1 MEKTT
6 PTTKK
11 GVVNPKVE
19 TTKTIGNQLTTSA
32 NTIVDEIKEGS
43 KEINGIV
50 KKVVNQITDKVELT
64 EGVDKIK
71 DFVKVI
77 NTQVKETA
85 TEILSEMK
93 DTANDISSVA
103 TKSAKDIS
111 TKMTSDLN
119 EGVENVKAIVKNVE
133 ARVNEN
139 VIEMKKNTVK
149 LANEVVENLKI
160 NDRLT
165 ALKGAV
171 KNANKVALSNTIELI
186 EGIEEN
192 GTQWQKVGEKAIKSG
207 LKLVENNTEMMLS
220 TLEAVKTHFGKATN
234 RFKKLVQY

>member
-6 PTTKK
+6 ATTKK
-11 GVVNPKVE
+11 AVASTKLE
-19 TTKTIGNQLTTSA
+19 TPKTIGNQLATSA
-32 NTIVDEIKEGS
+32 TTIVDEIKEGT
-43 KEINGIV
+43 KEINGLV
-50 KKVVNQITDKVELT
+50 KKAVNQITDKVELT

-71 DFVKVI
+71 DAVKVI

-93 DTANDISSVA
+93 DTANDISVVA
-103 TKSAKDIS
+103 TKSAKEIS

-192 GTQWQKVGEKAIKSG
+192 GTEWQKVGEKAIKSG
-207 LKLVENNTEMMLS
+207 LKLVENNTEMMFS
-220 TLEAVKTHFGKATN
+220 TLEVVKTHFGKATN

>member
-6 PTTKK
+6 PATKK
-11 GVVNPKVE
+11 GAVNPKVE
-19 TTKTIGNQLTTSA
+19 SPKTIGNQLTTSA
-32 NTIVDEIKEGS
+32 ATIVDEIKEGS
-43 KEINGIV
+43 KEINGLV
-50 KKVVNQITDKVELT
+50 KKAVNQITDKVELT

-71 DFVKVI
+71 DAVKVI

-103 TKSAKDIS
+103 TKSAKEIS

-119 EGVENVKAIVKNVE
+119 EGVENVKEIVKNVE

-139 VIEMKKNTVK
+139 VIEMKKNTVR

-192 GTQWQKVGEKAIKSG
+192 GTEWQKVGEKAIKSG
-207 LKLVENNTEMMLS
+207 LKLVENNTEMMFS